1 MYALGMLSIWDIGI
15 YERYILPVAT
25 SFIGVMCKEIG
36 QATGETAKVIS
47 QYGITASL
55 IMSIVP
61 SVLIFVGKLASM
73 LEEDIQANEEV
84 KNEIKVENK

>member
-1 MYALGMLSIWDIGI
+1 
-15 YERYILPVAT
+15 
-25 SFIGVMCKEIG
+25 
-36 QATGETAKVIS
+36 
-47 QYGITASL
+47 
-55 IMSIVP
+55 MSIVP